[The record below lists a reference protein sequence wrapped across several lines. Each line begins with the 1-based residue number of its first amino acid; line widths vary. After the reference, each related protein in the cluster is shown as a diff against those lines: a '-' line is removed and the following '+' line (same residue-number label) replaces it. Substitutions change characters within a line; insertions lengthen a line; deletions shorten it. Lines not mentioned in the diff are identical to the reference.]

1 MEIIKCDYDAING
14 IADFI
19 LGSED
24 KQNILLKFK
33 GVSKYM
39 FIQSNSNCFDS
50 SIKFFPIEDII
61 EKNTGKNK
69 EFQLVEKRQN
79 KVFDEFE
86 YNYLIDSCSSCWYI
100 NAENVEIFR
109 DLSNSTDDGS
119 MSQNE
124 SHNSIIL

>member
-1 MEIIKCDYDAING
+1 M
-14 IADFI
+14 
-19 LGSED
+19 
-24 KQNILLKFK
+24 
-33 GVSKYM
+33 VSGKR
-39 FIQSNSNCFDS
+39 
-50 SIKFFPIEDII
+50 FFFLVSDTQA
-61 EKNTGKNK
+61 NTGKNK

-124 SHNSIIL
+124 KP